1 MDSFDVVILSV
12 IAIVGFAAVSS
23 NIKEK
28 MEEKGKKSEKEKEL
42 QKNTIL
48 CTLIFIT
55 TTIAL
60 PILLWKMDFPKQ
72 GIGVV
77 VAVFI
82 LIDFVFLF
90 SLIGVFDKVTSQE
103 PDNIIENTIPEVQY
117 SQQAGEIHFTSA
129 ELEEILLIFKSDT
142 SYEKIPGSQ
151 EYLIS
156 VLQQKIE
163 EQKEIEEQNKKK
175 QAMLMNS
182 AACASCV
189 INGCK

>member
-82 LIDFVFLF
+82 LIDFVSFF
-90 SLIGVFDKVTSQE
+90 ADRCF
-103 PDNIIENTIPEVQY
+103 
-117 SQQAGEIHFTSA
+117 
-129 ELEEILLIFKSDT
+129 
-142 SYEKIPGSQ
+142 
-151 EYLIS
+151 
-156 VLQQKIE
+156 
-163 EQKEIEEQNKKK
+163 
-175 QAMLMNS
+175 
-182 AACASCV
+182 
-189 INGCK
+189 

>member
-82 LIDFVFLF
+82 LIDFVF
-90 SLIGVFDKVTSQE
+90 SLIGVFDKATSQE

-142 SYEKIPGSQ
+142 SYEKIPGNQ

>member
-1 MDSFDVVILSV
+1 MDLFDIIMLSF

-28 MEEKGKKSEKEKEL
+28 MEEKGKESEKEKEL
-42 QKNTIL
+42 RKNTIL

-55 TTIAL
+55 ATIAL

-72 GIGVV
+72 GIGAV

-90 SLIGVFDKVTSQE
+90 SLIGVFDKATSQE

-142 SYEKIPGSQ
+142 SCEKIPGSQ

-163 EQKEIEEQNKKK
+163 KQKEIEKQNKKK

-182 AACASCV
+182 AACASYV